1 MNFYYSECL
10 IEEEEEEELFLLQN
24 KLFCF
29 STHNHFFV
37 KNNQGFQKES
47 ESVKKNI
54 TENRNGLINE
64 PNKFYLCQAK
74 RNSVKEQVWWS
85 KDFKGNF
92 MDTTDTRENNA
103 NFVFDKENLKG
114 SNSVVNHHDESEED
128 KNSVSKENA
137 NCKKKKILLNLE
149 KFNKKEND
157 NGIILNELKK
167 KFFQTKLLKKKK
179 KNKCNQKRS
188 FFKKKQIK
196 IQSVENKSNGIIK
209 EKELKEDFE
218 EVNDIKIFD
227 DSNLIE
233 NDPEFLENRK
243 IEELEF
249 CMNLKKNLCKT
260 EEKSY
265 CFFVPSTRS
274 TPPNSEFNSSSDW
287 DDDYE
292 CK

>member
-29 STHNHFFV
+29 STHNHFFE

-128 KNSVSKENA
+128 KNS
-137 NCKKKKILLNLE
+137 
-149 KFNKKEND
+149 
-157 NGIILNELKK
+157 
-167 KFFQTKLLKKKK
+167 
-179 KNKCNQKRS
+179 
-188 FFKKKQIK
+188 
-196 IQSVENKSNGIIK
+196 SVENKSNGIIK